1 MCTHVSACY
10 VLAFFLFSVLYF
22 FPVSFLKIER
32 GIELDGRGT
41 DQNIFYKK
49 KSSFSKK
56 KSLLTYNSFYA

>member
-41 DQNIFYKK
+41 DQNIFNKK
-49 KSSFSKK
+49 KK
-56 KSLLTYNSFYA
+56 